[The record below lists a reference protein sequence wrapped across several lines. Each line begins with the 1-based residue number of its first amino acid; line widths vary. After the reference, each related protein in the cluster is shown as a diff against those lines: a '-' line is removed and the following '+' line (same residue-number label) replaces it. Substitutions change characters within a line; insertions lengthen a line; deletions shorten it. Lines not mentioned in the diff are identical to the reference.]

1 MISGSSTHS
10 QAVPLRGEISSFWQ
24 QGKSRHSITL
34 DKIKVN
40 RFHIVLLIYN
50 FTDKDERDH
59 LFTIR
64 GGNLYCQEDRKNNGK
79 YAHQGNIHLLLVTNE
94 LHNTHDGYSTQ

>member
-10 QAVPLRGEISSFWQ
+10 QAVPLRGEMSSFWQ
-24 QGKSRHSITL
+24 QVQNRQINALDNKIITRL
-34 DKIKVN
+34 
-40 RFHIVLLIYN
+40 HIILLVYN
-50 FTDKDERDH
+50 FTDKDERNH

-79 YAHQGNIHLLLVTNE
+79 YAHQGNIHLMLVTNE